1 MRHLKSV
8 LFVMGM
14 LVSAGLFCA
23 CSSDDESDAMYQIKY
38 YSQPPYADIEQGYW
52 YKETTEDEFIKLT
65 PNTEAPYQLLVCPKN
80 DKGRRAIEYMAG
92 KGDGIIKNVY
102 KRASYFDMNFTDS
115 TTYYLITSTIYFE
128 SPDLFVSDNYFLPGY
143 GAIAGDCYRITPT
156 IIVNLKEGADIK
168 DIEAEYNNVMTLRHT
183 NSVKDNRYTTYI
195 FYSHLN
201 NSYEVLRL
209 ANELYKRDDVN
220 WAEPDMLT
228 PIHPF

>member
-38 YSQPPYADIEQGYW
+38 YSQPAYADIEQGYW

-102 KRASYFDMNFTDS
+102 KRACYFDMNFTDS
-115 TTYYLITSTIYFE
+115 TTYYLVTSTIYFE

-220 WAEPDMLT
+220 WAEPDMLI